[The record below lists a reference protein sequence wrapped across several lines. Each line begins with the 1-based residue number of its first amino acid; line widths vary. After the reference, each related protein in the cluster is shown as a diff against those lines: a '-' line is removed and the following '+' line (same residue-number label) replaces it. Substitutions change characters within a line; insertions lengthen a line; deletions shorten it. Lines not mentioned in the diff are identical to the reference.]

1 MVVIE
6 GLQVEVE
13 AVVGNLERS
22 GGRIRSDVLRGL
34 GDGLYFSVVS
44 D

>member
-13 AVVGNLERS
+13 AVVGNLEGS
-22 GGRIRSDVLRGL
+22 GGRIASDVLMAMSRCGL
-34 GDGLYFSVVS
+34 
-44 D
+44 

>member
-6 GLQVEVE
+6 GIQVEVE

-22 GGRIRSDVLRGL
+22 CERIPSDVLKGVR
-34 GDGLYFSVVS
+34 
-44 D
+44 